1 MSKHVATIHQS
12 DNGGYVVLIGIN
24 QDRTL
29 VFPTYDTFR
38 SWFNCCI
45 DVCCFPAVDGA
56 EQQSIEVQKEDIAAK
71 YATQCEGKTEH
82 RQQFD
87 ITIFAANTAQTHD
100 IRVALHRI
108 FPGLVV
114 RTRAV

>member
-1 MSKHVATIHQS
+1 MNRHIATIHQS
-12 DNGGYVVLIGIN
+12 DNGGYVVLIGIS

-29 VFPTYDTFR
+29 VFPTYDGFR
-38 SWFNCCI
+38 SWLNYYI
-45 DVCCFPAVDGA
+45 DDFCLPAADDA
-56 EQQSIEVQKEDIAAK
+56 KQQSIEARKEAITAK
-71 YATQCEGKTEH
+71 HATQYEGKTEH